1 MSLEGLSNIVGENET
16 FYAEE
21 NTNHTDTASS
31 TYEIFY
37 AAFVLLILM
46 FISIVTLIGNFLVI
60 IAVLTTK
67 SLHTVT
73 NSFIVSLAVADFL
86 VPILIQPLSIYM
98 VIFNDW
104 KFGLLICDLW
114 MW

>member
-1 MSLEGLSNIVGENET
+1 MSLEDLVGENQS
-16 FYAEE
+16 FYALV
-21 NTNHTDTASS
+21 NVSQTDSPLS
-31 TYEIFY
+31 TYDVLYVAFIF
-37 AAFVLLILM
+37 FILG
-46 FISIVTLIGNFLVI
+46 FISIATLIGNFLVI

-67 SLHTVT
+67 SLHTIT

-86 VPILIQPLSIYM
+86 VPIIIQPLSIYM
-98 VIFNDW
+98 VIFNEW